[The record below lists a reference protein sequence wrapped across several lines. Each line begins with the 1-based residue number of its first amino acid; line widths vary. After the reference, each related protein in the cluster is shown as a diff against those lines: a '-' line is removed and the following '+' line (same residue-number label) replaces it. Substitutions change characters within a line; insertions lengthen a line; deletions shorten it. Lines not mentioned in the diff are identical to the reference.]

1 MTNEVQNSPF
11 LLLNTD
17 GDGMYYVFLVNPTN
31 KKYENVKKLTGAF
44 TSIDNDLLETSKAV
58 FILPELQPNSYIQID
73 DIDWRERDFTIWYQL
88 DLISEDGTKMYLK
101 GSVPKYL
108 DKEEKELIAYGVN
121 KEGWALDLIKR
132 ANDDSIDEIIK
143 TMNMESRYITYED
156 SN

>member
-1 MTNEVQNSPF
+1 
-11 LLLNTD
+11 
-17 GDGMYYVFLVNPTN
+17 
-31 KKYENVKKLTGAF
+31 
-44 TSIDNDLLETSKAV
+44 
-58 FILPELQPNSYIQID
+58 
-73 DIDWRERDFTIWYQL
+73 
-88 DLISEDGTKMYLK
+88 MYLK